1 MYHQNKGEKQ
11 NRKKQKNSNDNNTA
25 PSTFDNSPNNNNN
38 NSFNKNNNSSEISN
52 PNNSTSQIN
61 SEAPPKD
68 SDSFSN
74 NIISDTNKNDNNII
88 SITKKANPT
97 TTTYTES
104 NASITIRA
112 LYEKETTT
120 SRSQTLPI
128 RDKQLWTF
136 GSTQE
141 EKRRW
146 LIFEDL
152 WKRGYWLTNGSKF
165 GGDFL
170 VYPGNITITRQ

>member
-38 NSFNKNNNSSEISN
+38 NENNKNNNSSEISN

-97 TTTYTES
+97 TTYTES

-112 LYEKETTT
+112 VYEKETTT